1 MTHTV
6 VSAGLTRLFVGIGLG
21 VVKARMFATVVL
33 VGALRLTVPAS
44 GSVPVLTD
52 QRSTPHCAR
61 RVEEERKQTISR
73 REKRRNMDF
82 IEAPI
87 RLFFELR
94 TANGNRTT
102 LNGVLRERKSSM
114 KKSDSGSKLEWI

>member
-33 VGALRLTVPAS
+33 VGAWRLTMPAS

-61 RVEEERKQTISR
+61 RVEEEKKQTINR

-82 IEAPI
+82 IKQ
-87 RLFFELR
+87 LQSVFFSNCEPR
-94 TANGNRTT
+94 I
-102 LNGVLRERKSSM
+102 V
-114 KKSDSGSKLEWI
+114 